1 MVWIF
6 VFCFF
11 NIVELVSNQLSTG
24 HFRCH
29 CLWKLL
35 IILLKGINLINN
47 VGICVFVIA
56 AGWCVILYQV
66 MVFCLIHQITIESSY
81 HYWIHEFDSLNFDG
95 GLDFV
100 SGCHLY
106 QFYGLKLQTNSKIVI
121 NGSFENSGSDMKVAY
136 HLLEAI

>member
-1 MVWIF
+1 MHIIKQQVKTYWF
-6 VFCFF
+6 GFLFCFFF

-56 AGWCVILYQV
+56 AGLCVILYQV
-66 MVFCLIHQITIESSY
+66 MVCCLIHQIAIESSY
-81 HYWIHEFDSLNFDG
+81 QLVVPNVTCEMWLDKLYFISLLSQALGTTEYMN
-95 GLDFV
+95 LI
-100 SGCHLY
+100 
-106 QFYGLKLQTNSKIVI
+106 T
-121 NGSFENSGSDMKVAY
+121 
-136 HLLEAI
+136 